1 MSEVWSG
8 GVVANAVDVGAF
20 ILELTGGMTA
30 MKLQKLLY
38 YSQAWSLV
46 WEEAPLFPDTI
57 EAWINGPVVPG
68 LFSKFQGKFYI
79 LPGDFPAGLGGENL
93 TETERDNVRKVL
105 DFYGE
110 KNPQW
115 LSDLTHMEK
124 PWQDARTGLA
134 GNERGS
140 HEIPCASMAEY
151 YGSLA

>member
-1 MSEVWSG
+1 MATAID
-8 GVVANAVDVGAF
+8 VAAYIVQEKQP
-20 ILELTGGMTA
+20 ITH
-30 MKLQKLLY
+30 MKLQKLVY

-46 WEEAPLFPDTI
+46 WEEAPHFPEPI
-57 EAWINGPVVPG
+57 QAWVNGPVVPG
-68 LFSKFQGKFYI
+68 LFAKFQGKFSI
-79 LPGDFPAGLGGENL
+79 LPGDFPAGVGGENL
-93 TETERDNVRKVL
+93 TETERDNIRKVL

-140 HEIPCASMAEY
+140 HEIPSASMAEY
-151 YGSLA
+151 YGSLG